1 MSTLYHG
8 VPHDITTPLSTPLST
23 PPGRPALAER
33 KINIVQG
40 EYHVDDDPALF
51 LTTILGSC
59 IAACIW
65 DGVAGIGGMNHF
77 LLPGDGKHRQ
87 PGGDAMRFGV
97 HAMELLLNGLLRRG
111 AQKSRLQAKLFG
123 GARMIKGLTDI
134 GELNANFA
142 EKFLREEGIMLAGGS
157 LRGEQGRRIQFWPT
171 SGRARQ
177 VLLAKE
183 TEQILQAERQRPAP
197 AASSGV
203 LELF

>member
-1 MSTLYHG
+1 MTFALG
-8 VPHDITTPLSTPLST
+8 TVQVPQSPLQ
-23 PPGRPALAER
+23 ER

-40 EYHVDDDPALF
+40 ENHVDSDPAVV

-97 HAMELLLNGLLRRG
+97 HAMELLVNGLLHRG
-111 AQKSRLQAKLFG
+111 AQKKHMQAKLFG

-142 EKFLREEGIMLAGGS
+142 ERFLREEGIMLAGGS

-171 SGRARQ
+171 TGRARQ
-177 VLLAKE
+177 VLLARE
-183 TEQILQAERQRPAP
+183 TESILNAERLRPTPVCAP
-197 AASSGV
+197 SSGAV
-203 LELF
+203 ELF

>member
-1 MSTLYHG
+1 MTHALG
-8 VPHDITTPLSTPLST
+8 TVQVPQSPLQ
-23 PPGRPALAER
+23 ER

-40 EYHVDDDPALF
+40 ENHVDNDPAVV

-97 HAMELLLNGLLRRG
+97 HAMELLVNGLLHRG
-111 AQKSRLQAKLFG
+111 AQKKHMQAKLFG
-123 GARMIKGLTDI
+123 GARMIKGRTDI

-142 EKFLREEGIMLAGGS
+142 ERCLREEGIMLAGGS
-157 LRGEQGRRIQFWPT
+157 LRGDQGRRIQFWPT
-171 SGRARQ
+171 TGRARQ
-177 VLLAKE
+177 VLLARE
-183 TEQILQAERQRPAP
+183 TESILNAERLRPILVCAP
-197 AASSGV
+197 SSGAV
-203 LELF
+203 ELF

>member
-1 MSTLYHG
+1 MTVSSSLH
-8 VPHDITTPLSTPLST
+8 
-23 PPGRPALAER
+23 PGAQLQAHER

-40 EYHVDDDPALF
+40 EQHVDSDPNVV

-65 DGVAGIGGMNHF
+65 DGVAGVGGMNHF

-97 HAMELLLNGLLRRG
+97 HAMELLVNALLQRG
-111 AQKSRLQAKLFG
+111 AIKSRMRAKLFG

-134 GELNANFA
+134 GELNASFA
-142 EKFLREEGIMLAGGS
+142 EHFLAAEGITLAGGS
-157 LRGEQGRRIQFWPT
+157 LRGQQGRRIQFWPVA
-171 SGRARQ
+171 GRARQ
-177 VLLAKE
+177 VLMPNE
-183 TEQILQAERQRPAP
+183 TESILNFEQTRPSLKPQPDTGA
-197 AASSGV
+197 